1 MFLPVY
7 IGTNLM
13 VLNAVI
19 QKVFLKNKL
28 VNISGII
35 IQLLRKETVAI
46 IIIIIFFFSKVHNT
60 QDVLHG
66 KLS

>member
-46 IIIIIFFFSKVHNT
+46 IIFFFFSKVHNT

>member
-19 QKVFLKNKL
+19 QKVFLKDKL

-46 IIIIIFFFSKVHNT
+46 IIIIFFFSKVHNT

>member
-46 IIIIIFFFSKVHNT
+46 IIIIFFFFSKVHNT

>member
-46 IIIIIFFFSKVHNT
+46 IIIIIFFF
-60 QDVLHG
+60 Q
-66 KLS
+66 